1 VENLQVKMREEAAG
15 LLGSGRAQVVVG
27 FMPGPLP
34 LTAVPAAITKAEEAG
49 RLVLNEFCGQNLAKY
64 VHDLISENRQ
74 SQARMK
80 PEERKKL
87 VVGVVAPGC
96 ATRSLVIH
104 LNERQYE
111 RDEIVILGVPCTGM
125 VDRRKVLALAG
136 SEELLSGSVEGGVV
150 KAASANG
157 QSEIPVSEVLADWCN
172 TCRFNNPVISDLL
185 LGPEAPPKITE
196 KEYAQV
202 EAFEALPPE
211 ERWAY
216 FEKEMRRCMRCYA
229 CRNACPS
236 CYCRSCFVEQSQ
248 PQWTGIGQS
257 EADVQFFQFMR
268 LFHMVGR
275 CVDCGSCSTVCPMGV
290 DLRKFLKKIEKDGRD
305 FFADTV
311 GEALGKPMLLA
322 TFREDDP
329 EDFIYNP

>member
-1 VENLQVKMREEAAG
+1 MENLQVKMREEAAG